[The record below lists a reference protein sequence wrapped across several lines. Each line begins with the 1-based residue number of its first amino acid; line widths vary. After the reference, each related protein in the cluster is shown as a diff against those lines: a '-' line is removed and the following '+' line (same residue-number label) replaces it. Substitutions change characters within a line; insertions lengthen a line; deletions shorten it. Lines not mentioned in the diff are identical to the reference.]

1 MIPPYLPPE
10 KRPTDA
16 EGWRSVGRN
25 LAKAAEPVNA
35 AGLRLAWH
43 NHDFEYRPLP
53 DGTRPIDLLLEA
65 AGPTVGYEVDFAWV
79 TRGGGDPLAELRR
92 YGSRMTAI
100 QVKDTHFPVTPTEGG
115 WAATGDGVV
124 DWPTL
129 YPLFATTPADH
140 LVVEH
145 DEPAD
150 WRNIARR
157 SIDYL
162 RKLAEESSATARSER
177 WRARQPD
184 AAITCA
190 IGPCKSPGPAES
202 FPPDHGRGRRRTST
216 SPAHRRSPPGM
227 TRPRPASAARS
238 TARPSR
244 SARSAASRRWR
255 RRSPASRAR
264 STPRMET
271 CRLTI
276 FAADHG
282 IAAEGV
288 SAYPQAV
295 TRQMVQNFLDGGA
308 AANVFA
314 GSVGVELRVVDAGV
328 AGDADRRPA
337 AARPPDRRRHPQRAA
352 RAGDDA
358 DQRDRALDAGRAL
371 GSDGAFDAVAFGEMG
386 IANTSAAALVAH
398 KLAGLPLDLLVG
410 RGTGLDDAGWP
421 TRPRSSPARR
431 PAPRRASTPP
441 PRSPSTAASRSR

>member
-1 MIPPYLPPE
+1 MPTPYKIAFQLYTSRNFPPLEDQLAGLAELGYDGVEPFLPNYGDDPALFRRQIDDAGLACFGFHLPYDGLIADPQKFIDIAQTIGSNLLIPPYLPPE

-162 RKLAEESSATARSER
+162 RKLAEESSATA
-177 WRARQPD
+177 
-184 AAITCA
+184 
-190 IGPCKSPGPAES
+190 
-202 FPPDHGRGRRRTST
+202 
-216 SPAHRRSPPGM
+216 
-227 TRPRPASAARS
+227 
-238 TARPSR
+238 
-244 SARSAASRRWR
+244 
-255 RRSPASRAR
+255 
-264 STPRMET
+264 
-271 CRLTI
+271 
-276 FAADHG
+276 
-282 IAAEGV
+282 
-288 SAYPQAV
+288 
-295 TRQMVQNFLDGGA
+295 
-308 AANVFA
+308 
-314 GSVGVELRVVDAGV
+314 
-328 AGDADRRPA
+328 
-337 AARPPDRRRHPQRAA
+337 
-352 RAGDDA
+352 
-358 DQRDRALDAGRAL
+358 
-371 GSDGAFDAVAFGEMG
+371 
-386 IANTSAAALVAH
+386 
-398 KLAGLPLDLLVG
+398 
-410 RGTGLDDAGWP
+410 
-421 TRPRSSPARR
+421 
-431 PAPRRASTPP
+431 
-441 PRSPSTAASRSR
+441 